1 MKPHRV
7 LVLGGAG
14 FLGSHLCERLVR
26 DGHHVVALDD
36 FSTGSRGNVSTL
48 RGQPPFKLEKRD
60 VRLPLDLEGPID
72 WIFNLACPA
81 SPVHYQ
87 RDPIKTTL
95 TNVLGT
101 LHALE
106 LAVRCQARLL
116 QASTSEVYG
125 DPEVH
130 PQPESYWGHVNPIGV
145 RSCYDEGK
153 RCAESL
159 ASDFVRLHKVE
170 LRLARIFNTYG
181 PRMAAEDGRVVSN
194 FIVQALRGEDLTVY
208 GDGSQTRSFC
218 YVDDLIEGFIR
229 FMQHPS
235 EGGPLNLGNSA
246 EFTVLELARRTIELT
261 GSRSRI
267 VHRPLP
273 KDDPKVRRPDLTRAS
288 EVLGYTPQVSLHEG
302 LVRTIESFRRSG
314 AWSRGSGLHMV
325 KKAVNAARGAA
336 ASSTQALLLSLGN
349 KAGGRSP

>member
-1 MKPHRV
+1 MKALRV

-14 FLGSHLCERLVR
+14 FLGSHLCERLLR
-26 DGHHVVALDD
+26 DGHRVVALDD
-36 FSTGSRGNVSTL
+36 FSTGSRSNVSGL
-48 RGQPPFKLEKRD
+48 VGQRFSLSKRD
-60 VRLPLDLEGPID
+60 VRQPLDLPGPFD
-72 WIFNLACPA
+72 WIFNLASPA

-87 RDPIKTTL
+87 LDPVKTTL

-106 LAVRCQARLL
+106 LAVRCRARLL

-145 RSCYDEGK
+145 RACYDEGK

-159 ASDFVRLHKVE
+159 ASDFARSYKVE

-181 PRMAAEDGRVVSN
+181 PRMAVDDGRVVSN

-246 EFTVLELARRTIELT
+246 EFTVLELARRAIELT
-261 GSRSRI
+261 SSRSRI
-267 VHRPLP
+267 IHLPLP
-273 KDDPKVRRPDLTRAS
+273 KDDPKIRRPDLTRAR
-288 EVLGYTPQVSLHEG
+288 EVLGYVPEVSLREG
-302 LVRTIESFRRSG
+302 LMRTIESFRRDG
-314 AWSRGSGLHMV
+314 AWSRGSGLQMV
-325 KKAVNAARGAA
+325 KSAVHAARGAA
-336 ASSTQALLLSLGN
+336 QSSTRALLLSLGN